1 MLSIILASAL
11 IFGGVNTASGV
22 AIPFKQY
29 KLTVSHTATNY
40 KTTLHLFASTPS
52 SASSMAT
59 LNGWQVI
66 ALEEIPVVGN
76 LEDTTDILQFSII
89 SPEPVYDNY
98 STIMPAVEN
107 LPNNRNTNTSPSLAD
122 TKPTNNLNNLNN
134 LNNIPTMTLVA
145 EIHFMPNSIDYENT
159 SELNILPLLI
169 KDNVQYFVAG
179 YGEVGFIEG
188 APDSQTHLDPSMVDT
203 LSLQRANKVSAY
215 LKSKGAK
222 DNQIT
227 VVGFGSALPAYT
239 NTYYKPKGNRRVEV
253 YTYE

>member
-11 IFGGVNTASGV
+11 IFGGGSTSLAV

-29 KLTVSHTATNY
+29 KLTVSHTTTNY
-40 KTTLHLFASTPS
+40 KTTIRVFASTPS
-52 SASSMAT
+52 SASSMAA

-66 ALEEIPVVGN
+66 SLEEVPVVGN
-76 LEDTTDILQFSII
+76 LEDTTDTLQFNIAI
-89 SPEPVYDNY
+89 PEPAYSSY
-98 STIMPAVEN
+98 STIMPAIDGTTSN
-107 LPNNRNTNTSPSLAD
+107 DNTNPALTDTTPLNSMANRNGDNNT
-122 TKPTNNLNNLNN
+122 
-134 LNNIPTMTLVA
+134 PTMTLVA
-145 EIHFMPNSIDYENT
+145 EIHFMPNSLDYENT
-159 SELNILPLLI
+159 AELNILPLLI
-169 KDNVQYFVAG
+169 KGNVQYFVAG

-188 APDSQTHLDPSMVDT
+188 APDSNTHLTPSMVDT
-203 LSLQRANKVSAY
+203 LSTQRANKVAAY

-239 NTYYKPKGNRRVEV
+239 DTYYKPKGNRRVEV